1 MEEELRKFL
10 KRRKLSFFSNLYT
23 VLNSLEE
30 HGTEDLLRE
39 VEEAMEEFDLDG
51 RNRVSTLLAML
62 EAESGEENEENGQE

>member
-1 MEEELRKFL
+1 MEEELKKFL

-23 VLNSLEE
+23 VLDNLEE

-62 EAESGEENEENGQE
+62 EAEGEEEEENGQE